1 MVKTSRSNRKSCF
14 NTTQGRFRLHKNLH
28 LHTFERSPTFQ
39 PPTLSRNESTATPH
53 HTHTNTP
60 STNITTEHKHH
71 HKTTSPTHTSLHHK
85 TTHTYTRH
93 TRTHTQTPIYTFY
106 THSASGIK
114 SDFPGALECAILRLK
129 RS

>member
-39 PPTLSRNESTATPH
+39 PPTLSRNKSTATPH
-53 HTHTNTP
+53 HTHTSTH

-71 HKTTSPTHTSLHHK
+71 HKTHFTYTHITSPQNYTHTHK
-85 TTHTYTRH
+85 HPSIPFTHTVLLVSN
-93 TRTHTQTPIYTFY
+93 QTFRE
-106 THSASGIK
+106 
-114 SDFPGALECAILRLK
+114 L
-129 RS
+129 

>member
-60 STNITTEHKHH
+60 STNITTKRLHLHTHHFTTKLHTLTLDTHEHTHKHP
-71 HKTTSPTHTSLHHK
+71 SIPFTHTVLLVSN
-85 TTHTYTRH
+85 
-93 TRTHTQTPIYTFY
+93 QTFRE
-106 THSASGIK
+106 
-114 SDFPGALECAILRLK
+114 L
-129 RS
+129 